1 MYFNMT
7 EYDLL
12 CFMAIGYDVN
22 VVDMMKRN
30 MLQYGMTYHN
40 TVHCKIEMIR

>member
-12 CFMAIGYDVN
+12 CFMAMGYDVK
-22 VVDMMKRN
+22 VEDMMKRN
-30 MLQYGMTYHN
+30 MPEYA
-40 TVHCKIEMIR
+40 TVWYDVP